1 MITSTYQKIVDEI
14 TSWPGV
20 TTSGNQLQGVEF
32 RFGPA
37 QLGHLH
43 SFEVAHIPVSTDLY
57 SVLIRSGTARPH
69 PVFTNSNWV
78 EVPMSTPEDGERLI
92 ALFRLNYNLFQQ
104 RPAA

>member
-1 MITSTYQKIVDEI
+1 MITTTYQKIVDDF

-32 RFGPA
+32 
-37 QLGHLH
+37 QLGLVQFGHLH
-43 SFEVAHIPVSTDLY
+43 SFEVAHLPVSTDIY
-57 SVLIRSGTARPH
+57 PVLIGSGAAKPH

-78 EVPMSTPEDGERLI
+78 EVPMSTPDEGERLI
-92 ALFRLNYNLFQQ
+92 ALFRLNYNLFRE